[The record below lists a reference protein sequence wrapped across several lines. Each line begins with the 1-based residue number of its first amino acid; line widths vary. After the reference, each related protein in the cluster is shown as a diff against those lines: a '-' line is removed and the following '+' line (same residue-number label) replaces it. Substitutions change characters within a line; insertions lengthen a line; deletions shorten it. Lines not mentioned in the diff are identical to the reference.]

1 MKTMNHTIAARSLP
15 YSLEAEMFQPT
26 TSRIFAC
33 LMLTAGASVLSLA
46 GLGKDAA
53 PTTSS
58 TTANSKAWPLF
69 RGDPL
74 SSGVAHTTL
83 PDKPELVWKFEV
95 KDGAF
100 DSTAAI
106 ADGVVYI
113 GDMDG
118 KLYAINLATGNE
130 IWHQKF
136 EAGFI
141 AAPAV
146 KNGYLYLGDMDGKC
160 YCIDAKTGKA
170 KWSFPAEAE
179 VDSSANFWKDN
190 VLFASQDRNLYC
202 MNAVDGKQV
211 WKFAIEDQ
219 IRCTPTVVGD
229 RAFVAGCDGK
239 LHIIDLLKG
248 ASTASVEIGSP
259 TLITPAVLG
268 DHVFF
273 GTEANVFF
281 CVNWKEAKEA
291 WKVEDNSSTQG
302 YRSSPA
308 VTAGLVVV
316 GSRNKEVQAFNPENG
331 KELWRFPTKQRIE
344 SSPVIVGNRVFIGSA
359 DGRLYALSAKDG
371 TEVWQAQC
379 TGGFTGSPAVADG
392 KLVIASDRGV
402 VYCFGPKK

>member
-1 MKTMNHTIAARSLP
+1 MSAYRFFGRPMMSQITRH
-15 YSLEAEMFQPT
+15 
-26 TSRIFAC
+26 
-33 LMLTAGASVLSLA
+33 LMLLFLGLSLVA
-46 GLGKDAA
+46 VQGHAEDAA
-53 PTTSS
+53 PAARPAAPA
-58 TTANSKAWPLF
+58 TAKDWPLF

-83 PDKPELVWKFEV
+83 PEKPEQLWKYTV

-113 GDMDG
+113 GDLDG
-118 KLYAINLATGNE
+118 TLYALDLAGGTK
-130 IWHQKF
+130 IWSQKF
-136 EAGFI
+136 AAGFM

-146 KNGYLYLGDMDGKC
+146 KDGYLYLGDMEGKC
-160 YCIDAKTGKA
+160 YCIDAKTGKP
-170 KWSFPAEAE
+170 KWSFAAEAE

-202 MNAVDGKQV
+202 VNAVDGKQV
-211 WKFAIEDQ
+211 WKYAIEDQ

-239 LHIIDLLKG
+239 LHIINLARG
-248 ASTASVEIGSP
+248 ESAASVDIGSP

-281 CVNWKEAKEA
+281 SVNWKEAKVA
-291 WKVEDNSSTQG
+291 WQVEDNSSSQG

-308 VTAGLVVV
+308 VTSDLVVV
-316 GSRNKEVQAFNPENG
+316 GSR
-331 KELWRFPTKQRIE
+331 
-344 SSPVIVGNRVFIGSA
+344 
-359 DGRLYALSAKDG
+359 
-371 TEVWQAQC
+371 
-379 TGGFTGSPAVADG
+379 
-392 KLVIASDRGV
+392 
-402 VYCFGPKK
+402 